1 MAERRMFARAVTGGA
16 RFLRMPVTSRL
27 LYYDLGMA
35 ADDDGCV
42 EAFAVM
48 RMTGAT
54 EDDLKV
60 LVSKGFVRVLNED
73 LVVYIT
79 DWQANNQIRKDR
91 YHEGR
96 YKGLIDCE
104 VGSLPDNQVTAV
116 RQPSGNQM
124 GDDLATEV
132 RLGKVSIGKASI
144 GKASIGEASLGEVRA
159 GEPAQSAKPHA
170 HTRFSPPSVQEIEDY
185 CTEKG
190 FLLDAERFVDYYA
203 SIGWRVGKNPM
214 KDWRAAVR
222 TWVKKD
228 TPKPEPENCGYVLA
242 PAEDPFEV
250 AMRKREAGYA

>member
-42 EAFAVM
+42 EAYAVM

-104 VGSLPDNQVTAV
+104 VGSLPDNQVTTEW
-116 RQPSGNQM
+116 QPRVNQA
-124 GDDLATEV
+124 GVDPATEV
-132 RLGKVSIGKASI
+132 RLGKVSID
-144 GKASIGEASLGEVRA
+144 KASIGEASTGEVRA
-159 GEPAQSAKPHA
+159 GEPAQSAKPPA
-170 HTRFSPPSVQEIEDY
+170 HTRFSPPSVQEIEEY
-185 CTEKG
+185 CREKG

>member
-60 LVSKGFVRVLNED
+60 LVSKGFVKILNDD
-73 LVVYIT
+73 LVSLILDWKVNNYI
-79 DWQANNQIRKDR
+79 QKDR
-91 YHEGR
+91 YH
-96 YKGLIDCE
+96 
-104 VGSLPDNQVTAV
+104 
-116 RQPSGNQM
+116 PSIYAKLLNDQSV
-124 GDDLATEV
+124 DTECIQDVSNLDTQV
-132 RLGKVSIGKASI
+132 RLGKTSI
-144 GKASIGEASLGEVRA
+144 GKASIGEASTGEVRA
-159 GEPAQSAKPHA
+159 GEPAQSAKPPA
-170 HTRFSPPSVQEIEDY
+170 RTRFSPPSVQEIEEY
-185 CTEKG
+185 CREKG

>member
-60 LVSKGFVRVLNED
+60 LVSKGFVKILNDD
-73 LVVYIT
+73 LVSLILDWKVNNYI
-79 DWQANNQIRKDR
+79 QKDR
-91 YHEGR
+91 YH
-96 YKGLIDCE
+96 
-104 VGSLPDNQVTAV
+104 
-116 RQPSGNQM
+116 PSIYAKLLNDQSV
-124 GDDLATEV
+124 DTECIQDVYNLDTQV
-132 RLGKVSIGKASI
+132 RLGKASVGKASV
-144 GKASIGEASLGEVRA
+144 GEVRA
-159 GEPAQSAKPHA
+159 GEPAQSAKPPA
-170 HTRFSPPSVQEIEDY
+170 RTRFSPPSVQEIEDY
-185 CTEKG
+185 CREKG

-242 PAEDPFEV
+242 PAEDPWIT
-250 AMRKREAGYA
+250 AMRKQREAGYA

>member
-104 VGSLPDNQVTAV
+104 VGSLPDNQVTTEW
-116 RQPSGNQM
+116 QPRVNQA

-144 GKASIGEASLGEVRA
+144 GKASTGEVRA
-159 GEPAQSAKPHA
+159 GEPAQSAKPPA
-170 HTRFSPPSVQEIEDY
+170 HTRFSPPSVQEIEEY
-185 CTEKG
+185 CREKG

>member
-60 LVSKGFVRVLNED
+60 LVSKGFVKILNDD
-73 LVVYIT
+73 LVSLILDWKVNNYI
-79 DWQANNQIRKDR
+79 QKDR
-91 YHEGR
+91 YH
-96 YKGLIDCE
+96 
-104 VGSLPDNQVTAV
+104 
-116 RQPSGNQM
+116 PSIYAKLLNDQSV
-124 GDDLATEV
+124 DTECIQDVSNLDTQV
-132 RLGKVSIGKASI
+132 RLGKTSID
-144 GKASIGEASLGEVRA
+144 KASIGEASTGEVRA
-159 GEPAQSAKPHA
+159 GEPAQSARPPA
-170 HTRFSPPSVQEIEDY
+170 RTRFSPPSVQEIEEY
-185 CTEKG
+185 CREKG

-242 PAEDPFEV
+242 PAEDPWIT
-250 AMRKREAGYA
+250 AMRKQREAGYA

>member
-60 LVSKGFVRVLNED
+60 LVSKGFVKILNDD
-73 LVVYIT
+73 LVSLILDWKVNNYI
-79 DWQANNQIRKDR
+79 QKDR
-91 YHEGR
+91 YH
-96 YKGLIDCE
+96 
-104 VGSLPDNQVTAV
+104 
-116 RQPSGNQM
+116 PSIYAKLLNDQSV
-124 GDDLATEV
+124 DTECIQDVSNLDTQV
-132 RLGKVSIGKASI
+132 RLGKTSIGKASI
-144 GKASIGEASLGEVRA
+144 GKASTGEVRA
-159 GEPAQSAKPHA
+159 GEPAQSAKPPA
-170 HTRFSPPSVQEIEDY
+170 RTRFSPPSVQEIEEY

-242 PAEDPFEV
+242 PAEDPWIT
-250 AMRKREAGYA
+250 AMRKQREAGHA

>member
-96 YKGLIDCE
+96 YKGLIDSE
-104 VGSLPDNQVTAV
+104 VGSLPDNQVTTEW
-116 RQPSGNQM
+116 QPRVNQA

-132 RLGKVSIGKASI
+132 RLGKVRL

-159 GEPAQSAKPHA
+159 EKPAQSAKPPA
-170 HTRFSPPSVQEIEDY
+170 HTRFSPPSAEEIEAY
-185 CTEKG
+185 CEEKG
-190 FLLDAERFVDYYA
+190 FCIDAERFVDYYA

-242 PAEDPFEV
+242 PAEDPWIT
-250 AMRKREAGYA
+250 AMRKQREAGHD

>member
-104 VGSLPDNQVTAV
+104 VGSLPDNQVTTEW
-116 RQPSGNQM
+116 QPRVNQA
-124 GDDLATEV
+124 GVDPATEV

-144 GKASIGEASLGEVRA
+144 GEAST
-159 GEPAQSAKPHA
+159 GEPTQSARPPA
-170 HTRFSPPSVQEIEDY
+170 RTRFSPPSVREIEEY
-185 CTEKG
+185 CREKG

>member
-60 LVSKGFVRVLNED
+60 LVSKGFVKILNDD
-73 LVVYIT
+73 LVSLILDWKVNNYI
-79 DWQANNQIRKDR
+79 QKDR
-91 YHEGR
+91 YH
-96 YKGLIDCE
+96 
-104 VGSLPDNQVTAV
+104 
-116 RQPSGNQM
+116 PSIYAKLLNDQSV
-124 GDDLATEV
+124 DTECIQDVSNLDTQV
-132 RLGKVSIGKASI
+132 RLGKTSID
-144 GKASIGEASLGEVRA
+144 KASIGEASTGEVRA
-159 GEPAQSAKPHA
+159 GEPAQSAKPPA
-170 HTRFSPPSVQEIEDY
+170 RTRFSPPSVQEIEEY

-242 PAEDPFEV
+242 PAEDPWIT
-250 AMRKREAGYA
+250 AMRKQREAGHA

>member
-60 LVSKGFVRVLNED
+60 LVSKGFVKILNDD
-73 LVVYIT
+73 LVSLILDWKVNNYI
-79 DWQANNQIRKDR
+79 QKDR
-91 YHEGR
+91 YH
-96 YKGLIDCE
+96 
-104 VGSLPDNQVTAV
+104 
-116 RQPSGNQM
+116 PSIYAKLLNDQSV
-124 GDDLATEV
+124 DTECIQDVSNLDTQV
-132 RLGKVSIGKASI
+132 RLGKTSI
-144 GKASIGEASLGEVRA
+144 GKASIGEASTGEVCA
-159 GEPAQSAKPHA
+159 EKPVQSAKPPA
-170 HTRFSPPSVQEIEDY
+170 HTRFSPPSAEEIEAY
-185 CTEKG
+185 CEEKG
-190 FLLDAERFVDYYA
+190 FCIDAERFVDYYA

-250 AMRKREAGYA
+250 AMRKREAGHA

>member
-60 LVSKGFVRVLNED
+60 LVSKGFVKILNND
-73 LVVYIT
+73 LVSLILDWKVNNYI
-79 DWQANNQIRKDR
+79 QKDR
-91 YHEGR
+91 YH
-96 YKGLIDCE
+96 
-104 VGSLPDNQVTAV
+104 
-116 RQPSGNQM
+116 PSIYAKLLNDQSV
-124 GDDLATEV
+124 DTECIQDVSNLDTQV
-132 RLGKVSIGKASI
+132 RLGKT
-144 GKASIGEASLGEVRA
+144 SIGEARLGEVRA
-159 GEPAQSAKPHA
+159 GEPAQSAKPPA
-170 HTRFSPPSVQEIEDY
+170 RTRFSPPSVQEIEEY

>member
-104 VGSLPDNQVTAV
+104 VGSLPDNQVTTEW
-116 RQPSGNQM
+116 QPRVNQAGN
-124 GDDLATEV
+124 DLATEV

-144 GKASIGEASLGEVRA
+144 GEASTGEVRA
-159 GEPAQSAKPHA
+159 GEPAQSAKPPA
-170 HTRFSPPSVQEIEDY
+170 HTRFSPPSVQEIEEY
-185 CTEKG
+185 CREKG

>member
-60 LVSKGFVRVLNED
+60 LVSKGFVKILNDD
-73 LVVYIT
+73 LVSLILDWKVNNYI
-79 DWQANNQIRKDR
+79 QKDR
-91 YHEGR
+91 YH
-96 YKGLIDCE
+96 
-104 VGSLPDNQVTAV
+104 
-116 RQPSGNQM
+116 PSIYAKLLNDQSV
-124 GDDLATEV
+124 DTECIQDVSNLDTQV
-132 RLGKVSIGKASI
+132 RLGKTSID
-144 GKASIGEASLGEVRA
+144 KASIGEASTGEVRA
-159 GEPAQSAKPHA
+159 GEPAQSAKPPA
-170 HTRFSPPSVQEIEDY
+170 RTRFSPPSVREIEDY
-185 CTEKG
+185 CREKG

-242 PAEDPFEV
+242 PAEDPWIT
-250 AMRKREAGYA
+250 AMRKQREAGYA

>member
-91 YHEGR
+91 DHEGR
-96 YKGLIDCE
+96 YKGRIDCE
-104 VGSLPDNQVTAV
+104 VGSLPDNQVTTEW
-116 RQPSGNQM
+116 QPRVNQA

-132 RLGKVSIGKASI
+132 RLGKVRL

-159 GEPAQSAKPHA
+159 EKPAQSAKPPA
-170 HTRFSPPSVQEIEDY
+170 HTRFSPPSAEEIEAY
-185 CTEKG
+185 CEEKG
-190 FLLDAERFVDYYA
+190 FCIDAERFVDYYA

-242 PAEDPFEV
+242 PAEDPWIT
-250 AMRKREAGYA
+250 AMRKQREAGHD

>member
-42 EAFAVM
+42 EAYAVM

-104 VGSLPDNQVTAV
+104 VGSLPDNQVTTEW
-116 RQPSGNQM
+116 QPRVNQA

-144 GKASIGEASLGEVRA
+144 GECTKAA
-159 GEPAQSAKPHA
+159 GPPG
-170 HTRFSPPSVQEIEDY
+170 HTSSPLHFFRIVI
-185 CTEKG
+185 
-190 FLLDAERFVDYYA
+190 
-203 SIGWRVGKNPM
+203 
-214 KDWRAAVR
+214 
-222 TWVKKD
+222 
-228 TPKPEPENCGYVLA
+228 
-242 PAEDPFEV
+242 
-250 AMRKREAGYA
+250 

>member
-60 LVSKGFVRVLNED
+60 LVSKGFVKILNDD
-73 LVVYIT
+73 LVSLILDWKVNNYI
-79 DWQANNQIRKDR
+79 QKDR
-91 YHEGR
+91 YH
-96 YKGLIDCE
+96 
-104 VGSLPDNQVTAV
+104 
-116 RQPSGNQM
+116 PSIYAKLLNDQSV
-124 GDDLATEV
+124 DTECIQDVSNLDTQV

-144 GKASIGEASLGEVRA
+144 GKASTGEVRA
-159 GEPAQSAKPHA
+159 GEPAQSAKPPA
-170 HTRFSPPSVQEIEDY
+170 RTRFSPPSVQEIEEY
-185 CTEKG
+185 CREKG

-250 AMRKREAGYA
+250 AMRKREAGHA

>member
-60 LVSKGFVRVLNED
+60 LVSKGFVKILNDD
-73 LVVYIT
+73 LVSLILDWKVNNYI
-79 DWQANNQIRKDR
+79 QKDR
-91 YHEGR
+91 YH
-96 YKGLIDCE
+96 
-104 VGSLPDNQVTAV
+104 
-116 RQPSGNQM
+116 PSIYAKLLNDQSV
-124 GDDLATEV
+124 DTECIQDVSNLDTQV
-132 RLGKVSIGKASI
+132 RLGKT
-144 GKASIGEASLGEVRA
+144 SIGEASTGEVCA
-159 GEPAQSAKPHA
+159 EKPVQSAKPPA

-242 PAEDPFEV
+242 PAEDPWIT
-250 AMRKREAGYA
+250 AMRKQREAGHA

>member
-42 EAFAVM
+42 EAYAVM

-104 VGSLPDNQVTAV
+104 VGSLPDNQVTTEW
-116 RQPSGNQM
+116 QPRVNQA

-132 RLGKVSIGKASI
+132 RLGKTSI
-144 GKASIGEASLGEVRA
+144 GKASIGEASTGEVRA
-159 GEPAQSAKPHA
+159 EKPAQSAKPPA
-170 HTRFSPPSVQEIEDY
+170 RTRFSPPSVQEIEEY

-250 AMRKREAGYA
+250 AMRKREAGHA

>member
-104 VGSLPDNQVTAV
+104 VGSLPDNQVTTEW
-116 RQPSGNQM
+116 QPRVNQA

-144 GKASIGEASLGEVRA
+144 GEASTGEVRA
-159 GEPAQSAKPHA
+159 GEPAQSARPPVR
-170 HTRFSPPSVQEIEDY
+170 TRFSPPSVQEIEEY
-185 CTEKG
+185 CREKG

-242 PAEDPFEV
+242 PAEDPWIT
-250 AMRKREAGYA
+250 AMRKQREAGYA